1 MRSFFRVFLS
11 LAAIQ
16 AFAATSVLAYP
27 MDTSLDAATPFVICE
42 NQQYAL
48 CAEAACFIYNGV
60 AYCKCDIERG
70 NSISLQLSYSS
81 NTGQQ
86 NICDINQQGKTNGY
100 MMSTFSLP
108 KDVEKGGS
116 AAVYTCP
123 GVVAP
128 VAYGQCDGGFCFK
141 SSKNQKFPGFD
152 GRLGKNEIICSCPI
166 STDATSGS
174 SDSLGYQIFGSYD
187 PQAAAG
193 SRCDASVC
201 SACSVTNP
209 TSNGSTIPVGAPTG
223 AGKFLALK
231 LNGPPVP
238 DLNECLCSCQAS
250 GPNGAVT
257 CTVGK
262 DQTP

>member
-81 NTGQQ
+81 NTGEQ

-108 KDVEKGGS
+108 KDVEK
-116 AAVYTCP
+116 
-123 GVVAP
+123 VVALP
-128 VAYGQCDGGFCFK
+128 F
-141 SSKNQKFPGFD
+141 
-152 GRLGKNEIICSCPI
+152 
-166 STDATSGS
+166 T
-174 SDSLGYQIFGSYD
+174 
-187 PQAAAG
+187 
-193 SRCDASVC
+193 
-201 SACSVTNP
+201 
-209 TSNGSTIPVGAPTG
+209 
-223 AGKFLALK
+223 LA
-231 LNGPPVP
+231 P
-238 DLNECLCSCQAS
+238 DLATQ
-250 GPNGAVT
+250 GPEWLL
-257 CTVGK
+257 
-262 DQTP
+262 P